1 MSSKTNFKHTVSTT
15 IPSTAGNLGDEWY
28 NPSTNKWYK
37 LFANSGTTVR
47 WTEVS
52 TSNISV
58 IAPINGNV
66 TIDGNV
72 IAKSYLGTGNLIIGS
87 SGNIILLPGAG
98 SSVIGAG
105 SSAVAG
111 GSGLFNTSITNST
124 NYAATNTLATAI
136 TFTAKSILHSVYVTN
151 IDSSANAN
159 VGVTATILGTTS
171 NAPFLWNMPMPY
183 RSSFEAL
190 KKPKIVNAGDAIQVQ
205 GLINNTGAN
214 SNIHATIVYEELTS
228 GTYTGI
234 NSNIITAS
242 ANVDIF
248 TASGASILES
258 VMISSINNLGNVPV
272 TVTVTD
278 ASNVIQGYMAYQL
291 LMPIGATVELC
302 EKPRRITSGHKIQ
315 AFTNSANALAIF
327 VAAKA
332 V

>member
-28 NPSTNKWYK
+28 NPSNNKWYK

-47 WTEVS
+47 WTE
-52 TSNISV
+52 ISPAVATTV
-58 IAPINGNV
+58 INNTTTTTA
-66 TIDGNV
+66 TT
-72 IAKSYLGTGNLIIGS
+72 AT
-87 SGNIILLPGAG
+87 
-98 SSVIGAG
+98 
-105 SSAVAG
+105 AG

-124 NYAATNTLATAI
+124 NYAANSSLATAI
-136 TFTAKSILHSVYVTN
+136 AFTAKSILHSVYITN
-151 IDSSANAN
+151 IDASANSN

-171 NAPFLWNMPMPY
+171 NAPLLWNMPMPY

-205 GLINNTGAN
+205 GLVNNNGAN
-214 SNIHATIVYEELTS
+214 SNVHATIVYEEITS

-234 NSNIITAS
+234 NSNIATAS

>member
-28 NPSTNKWYK
+28 NPSNNKWYK
-37 LFANSGTTVR
+37 LFANSGTKVT
-47 WTEVS
+47 WTE
-52 TSNISV
+52 
-58 IAPINGNV
+58 INQTAV
-66 TIDGNV
+66 TTTITTT
-72 IAKSYLGTGNLIIGS
+72 AAT
-87 SGNIILLPGAG
+87 AT
-98 SSVIGAG
+98 
-105 SSAVAG
+105 AG
-111 GSGLFNTSITNST
+111 GSGLFNSSITNST
-124 NYAATNTLATAI
+124 NYPATNTLSTAI
-136 TFTAKSILHSVYVTN
+136 TFTAKSILHSVYITN
-151 IDSSANAN
+151 IDASANAN
-159 VGVTATILGTTS
+159 VGVTATILGTTG

-190 KKPKIVNAGDAIQVQ
+190 KKPKIVNSGDVIQVQ
-205 GLINNTGAN
+205 GLVNNTGAN
-214 SNIHATIVYEELTS
+214 SNIHATIVYEEITS
-228 GTYTGI
+228 GTYTGV

-248 TASGASILES
+248 TAAAASILES
-258 VMISSINNLGNVPV
+258 VMISSINNLGNVPI

-291 LMPIGATVELC
+291 LMPIGSTVELC

>member
-15 IPSTAGNLGDEWY
+15 VPSTAGNLGDEWY
-28 NPSTNKWYK
+28 NPSNNKWYK
-37 LFANSGTTVR
+37 LFANSGTTVQ
-47 WTEVS
+47 WTE
-52 TSNISV
+52 ISPAVATTV
-58 IAPINGNV
+58 INTTTTAAA
-66 TIDGNV
+66 T
-72 IAKSYLGTGNLIIGS
+72 
-87 SGNIILLPGAG
+87 
-98 SSVIGAG
+98 
-105 SSAVAG
+105 AG

-124 NYAATNTLATAI
+124 NYLATNTLSTAI
-136 TFTAKSILHSVYVTN
+136 TFTAKSILHSVYITN

-159 VGVTATILGTTS
+159 VGVTATILGTTG

-190 KKPKIVNAGDAIQVQ
+190 KKPKIVNSGDVIQVQ
-205 GLINNTGAN
+205 GLVNNNGAN
-214 SNIHATIVYEELTS
+214 SNIHATIVYEEITS

-248 TASGASILES
+248 TAAAASIIES

-291 LMPIGATVELC
+291 LMPIGSTVELC

>member
-15 IPSTAGNLGDEWY
+15 TPSTAGNLGDEWY
-28 NPSTNKWYK
+28 NPSNNKWYK
-37 LFANSGTTVR
+37 LFANSGTTVG
-47 WTEVS
+47 WTE
-52 TSNISV
+52 ISPAV
-58 IAPINGNV
+58 ATTIIN
-66 TIDGNV
+66 T
-72 IAKSYLGTGNLIIGS
+72 ATT
-87 SGNIILLPGAG
+87 AT
-98 SSVIGAG
+98 
-105 SSAVAG
+105 AG

-124 NYAATNTLATAI
+124 NYAANSSLATAI

-190 KKPKIVNAGDAIQVQ
+190 KKPKIVNSGDVIQVQ
-205 GLINNTGAN
+205 GLVNNTGAN
-214 SNIHATIVYEELTS
+214 SNIHATIVYEEITS

-234 NSNIITAS
+234 NSNIATAA

-248 TASGASILES
+248 TAAAASILES

>member
-15 IPSTAGNLGDEWY
+15 TPSTAGNLGDEWY
-28 NPSTNKWYK
+28 NPSNNKWYK
-37 LFANSGTTVR
+37 LFANSGTRVS
-47 WTEVS
+47 WTE
-52 TSNISV
+52 ISPAVATTV
-58 IAPINGNV
+58 INNTTTA
-66 TIDGNV
+66 TT
-72 IAKSYLGTGNLIIGS
+72 AT
-87 SGNIILLPGAG
+87 
-98 SSVIGAG
+98 
-105 SSAVAG
+105 AG

-124 NYAATNTLATAI
+124 NYAANSSLATAI

-151 IDSSANAN
+151 IDASANAN

-190 KKPKIVNAGDAIQVQ
+190 KKPKIVNSGDVIQVQ
-205 GLINNTGAN
+205 GLVNNTGAN
-214 SNIHATIVYEELTS
+214 SNIHATIVYEEITS

-234 NSNIITAS
+234 NSNIATAA

>member
-15 IPSTAGNLGDEWY
+15 TPSTAGNLGDEWY
-28 NPSTNKWYK
+28 NPSNNKWYK

-47 WTEVS
+47 WTE
-52 TSNISV
+52 ISPAV
-58 IAPINGNV
+58 ATTIINN
-66 TIDGNV
+66 TTTTT
-72 IAKSYLGTGNLIIGS
+72 ATTTT
-87 SGNIILLPGAG
+87 
-98 SSVIGAG
+98 
-105 SSAVAG
+105 AG

-124 NYAATNTLATAI
+124 NYAANSSLATAI

-190 KKPKIVNAGDAIQVQ
+190 KKPKIVNSGDVIQVQ
-205 GLINNTGAN
+205 GLVNNTGAN
-214 SNIHATIVYEELTS
+214 SNIHATIVYEEITS

-234 NSNIITAS
+234 NSNISTAF

-248 TASGASILES
+248 TAAAASILES

>member
-15 IPSTAGNLGDEWY
+15 TPSTAGNLGDEWY
-28 NPSTNKWYK
+28 NPSNNKWYK

-47 WTEVS
+47 WTE
-52 TSNISV
+52 ISPAVATTV
-58 IAPINGNV
+58 INNTTTTTA
-66 TIDGNV
+66 TT
-72 IAKSYLGTGNLIIGS
+72 AT
-87 SGNIILLPGAG
+87 
-98 SSVIGAG
+98 
-105 SSAVAG
+105 AG
-111 GSGLFNTSITNST
+111 GSGLLNTSITNST
-124 NYAATNTLATAI
+124 NYAANNALAPAI

-151 IDSSANAN
+151 IDASANAN
-159 VGVTATILGTTS
+159 VGVTATISGTTS

-190 KKPKIVNAGDAIQVQ
+190 KKPKIVNAGDVIQVQ
-205 GLINNTGAN
+205 GLVNNTGAN
-214 SNIHATIVYEELTS
+214 SNIHATIVYEEITS

-234 NSNIITAS
+234 NSNIATAA
-242 ANVDIF
+242 ANVDVF
-248 TASGASILES
+248 TAAAASILES

-278 ASNVIQGYMAYQL
+278 ASNVIQGYMAYQV